1 MRYLIASISLALLIS
16 CGPTPEPD
24 KQALAAEQYRGH
36 WLVLNYWA
44 VWCKPCR
51 EEIPE
56 LNQLSR
62 KLASRVAVVGIN
74 YDGATGPEL
83 ADAVAV
89 MGIEFVVADQDLA
102 TQLKIQRPA
111 VLPTTFV
118 FNPQGTLVHTLIG
131 PQSYDSLSQL
141 VNLPVAEESHY

>member
-24 KQALAAEQYRGH
+24 KQALAAEQYRGR

-44 VWCKPCR
+44 EWCKPCR

-62 KLASRVAVVGIN
+62 KLASRVVVLGIN
-74 YDGATGPEL
+74 YDGASGPEL
-83 ADAVAV
+83 ASAVAA
-89 MGIEFVVADQDLA
+89 MGIEFATASQDLA
-102 TQLKIQRPA
+102 TELKIQQPI
-111 VLPTTFV
+111 VLPTTYV
-118 FNPQGTLVHTLIG
+118 LSPEGKIVRTLIG
-131 PQSYDSLSQL
+131 PQSYDSISQIIDS
-141 VNLPVAEESHY
+141 ATDTQSGD